1 MSHEYDVLVYGT
13 VCMDVLWR
21 VAKLPPPGGYVDIL
35 EERREIGGEAA
46 NTAMALTRWGVKVA
60 LVGNALG
67 NDEDGRLLR
76 ELFARDAPNIDLRFL
91 TTSAAAFTPYCV
103 CMATPDGQRTM
114 FGYRFTEMQPP
125 ALDPTL
131 AASARLF
138 TMEPNA
144 YAAGAEACRVAS
156 AAGLFTLPM
165 DYARDPAINAIASQV
180 VTSSEHIGRDLS
192 AVELAAFATQVR
204 DDYGPTTIVTWGE
217 RGCFVA
223 ERGQAGLPALHVP
236 AYQAPRVIDT
246 TGSGDIF
253 RAGLLYGQLQAWDIL
268 TTVRFAS
275 AAAALNCGEMGG
287 WCGVQSL
294 DKIRFFQQ
302 EANTASASTRNHFPS
317 PERGE
322 QGWQIP

>member
-13 VCMDVLWR
+13 VCLDVLWR
-21 VAKLPPPGGYVDIL
+21 VATLPPPGGYVDIL

-67 NDEDGRLLR
+67 DDEDGRLLR
-76 ELFARDAPNIDLRFL
+76 ALFARDAPDIDLRFL
-91 TTSAAAFTPYCV
+91 TTSDAAFTPYCV
-103 CMATPDGQRTM
+103 CTSTPDGERTM

-125 ALDPTL
+125 PLDPAL
-131 AASARLF
+131 ASSARLF

-144 YAAGAEACRVAS
+144 YAAGAAACQVAA

-165 DYARDPAINAIASQV
+165 DYAQDAAINAIASQV

-192 AVELAAFATQVR
+192 AIDLAAFAARVR
-204 DDYGPTTIVTWGE
+204 DEYGPTTIVTWGE

-223 ERGQAGLPALHVP
+223 EAAQSGQPALHIP
-236 AYQAPRVIDT
+236 AYIAPSVVDT

-253 RAGLLYGQLQAWDIL
+253 RAGLLYGRLQEWDIL

-275 AAAALNCGEMGG
+275 AAAALNCGAMGG
-287 WCGVQSL
+287 WCG
-294 DKIRFFQQ
+294 IRSVAEIQ
-302 EANTASASTRNHFPS
+302 EYQRTALTHSD
-317 PERGE
+317 
-322 QGWQIP
+322 

>member
-13 VCMDVLWR
+13 VCLDVLWR
-21 VAKLPPPGGYVDIL
+21 VAALPPPGGYVDIL

-67 NDEDGRLLR
+67 DDEDGRLLR
-76 ELFARDAPNIDLRFL
+76 ALFARDAPDLDLRFL
-91 TTSAAAFTPYCV
+91 TTSGAAFTPYCV
-103 CMATPDGQRTM
+103 CTSTPDGERTM

-125 ALDPTL
+125 PLDPAL
-131 AASARLF
+131 ASTARLF

-144 YAAGAEACRVAS
+144 YAAGAAACQVAA

-165 DYARDPAINAIASQV
+165 DYAQDPAINAVASQV

-192 AVELAAFATQVR
+192 AVELAVFAARLR
-204 DDYGPTTIVTWGE
+204 DDHGPTTIVTWGE

-223 ERGQAGLPALHVP
+223 ENGLNGQPSLHIP
-236 AYQAPRVIDT
+236 AYVAPSVIDT

-253 RAGLLYGQLQAWDIL
+253 RAGLLYGRLQTWDIL

-275 AAAALNCGEMGG
+275 AAAALNCGAMGG
-287 WCGVQSL
+287 WCG
-294 DKIRFFQQ
+294 IRSVAEIQDYQ
-302 EANTASASTRNHFPS
+302 RTAPMHPD
-317 PERGE
+317 
-322 QGWQIP
+322 

>member
-1 MSHEYDVLVYGT
+1 MAGGE
-13 VCMDVLWR
+13 
-21 VAKLPPPGGYVDIL
+21 LPPPGGYVDIL

-46 NTAMALTRWGVKVA
+46 NTAIALARWGIRVA

-67 NDEDGRLLR
+67 DDEDGRLLR
-76 ELFARDAPNIDLRFL
+76 ARFARDAPEIDLRFL
-91 TTSAAAFTPYCV
+91 KTSPTAHTPYCV
-103 CMATPDGQRTM
+103 CTSTPDGERTM
-114 FGYRFTEMQPP
+114 FGYRFVEMEPP
-125 ALDPTL
+125 PLDPAL

-144 YAAGAEACRVAS
+144 YAAGAEACKIAA

-180 VTSSEHIGRDLS
+180 VTSSEHVGRGLS
-192 AVELAAFATQVR
+192 AAELAAFAASVR

-223 ERGQAGLPALHVP
+223 EQGQRGWPARHLPAYV
-236 AYQAPRVIDT
+236 APRVVDT

-253 RAGLLYGQLQAWDIL
+253 RAGLLYGRLQEWDL
-268 TTVRFAS
+268 LRTVRFAS

-287 WCGVQSL
+287 WCGVRSL
-294 DKIRFFQQ
+294 PEIQAFQQ
-302 EANTASASTRNHFPS
+302 SAEFSS
-317 PERGE
+317 V
-322 QGWQIP
+322 

>member
-13 VCMDVLWR
+13 VCLDVLWR
-21 VAKLPPPGGYVDIL
+21 VETLPPPGGYVDIL

-46 NTAMALTRWGVKVA
+46 NTAMALARWGARVA

-67 NDEDGRLLR
+67 DDEDGHLLR
-76 ELFARDAPNIDLRFL
+76 TLFARDAPEIDLRFL
-91 TTSAAAFTPYCV
+91 PTSAAAFTPYCV

-125 ALDPTL
+125 PLDPTL
-131 AASARLF
+131 AASTRLF

-144 YAAGAEACRVAS
+144 YAAGAAACQVAS
-156 AAGLFTLPM
+156 AAGAFTLPM

-192 AVELAAFATQVR
+192 TTELAAFAAHVR
-204 DDYGPTTIVTWGE
+204 DDYGPTTIVTRGE

-223 ERGQAGLPALHVP
+223 ETGKSGQPAAHVP
-236 AYQAPRVIDT
+236 AYVAPSVVDT

-253 RAGLLYGQLQAWDIL
+253 RAGLLYGQLQAWDIF
-268 TTVRFAS
+268 TTLRFAS

-287 WCGVQSL
+287 WCGVRSL
-294 DKIRFFQQ
+294 SEIQEFQK
-302 EANTASASTRNHFPS
+302 TAFTHLP
-317 PERGE
+317 
-322 QGWQIP
+322 